1 MPFERKNDTRII
13 NENKIVE
20 LVNNKVV
27 SDTFRRLDSGKKS
40 RLYQVAVKLFG
51 EYGYDG
57 LSVDQFCED
66 ASISKGSFFQYFPS
80 KSHLLEFAILIF
92 DDSLDQLFNEIR
104 KSEPGPM
111 VRQKLSHLYDTL
123 VINSRIYSNEEKFY
137 LFATRAIDHSA
148 VSLQGIDLERHLVE
162 YVEEIIRRGEETGE
176 IRGDFEIDLT
186 SNLVSLIIGAL
197 VSTIYGRKKGTLKE
211 TEGYL
216 ITFLFDGI
224 SAR

>member
-1 MPFERKNDTRII
+1 MTFDFKSNNRIV
-13 NENKIVE
+13 NENLIVE
-20 LVNNKVV
+20 LVKSKVI
-27 SDTFRRLDSGKKS
+27 SDTFRRLNADKKS
-40 RLYQVAVKLFG
+40 RLYQIAVKLFG

-57 LSVDQFCED
+57 LSVDQYCEE

-92 DDSLDQLFNEIR
+92 DDYLEQLFDEIR
-104 KSEPGPM
+104 KAEPGPM
-111 VRQKLSHLYDTL
+111 VRQKISHLYDTL

-148 VSLQGIDLERHLVE
+148 VSLQGIDLERHLVI
-162 YVEEIIRRGEETGE
+162 YVEEIVRRGEETGE
-176 IRGDFEIDLT
+176 IRGDFNNDLT

-197 VSTIYGRKKGTLKE
+197 VNNTYGRKKETLRE
-211 TEGYL
+211 TESYL

>member
-1 MPFERKNDTRII
+1 MPSENVNNTRPI
-13 NENKIVE
+13 NENRIVE
-20 LVNNKVV
+20 LVNNKIVT
-27 SDTFRRLDSGKKS
+27 DTFRRLNANKKS

-57 LSVDQFCED
+57 LSVDQFCEE
-66 ASISKGSFFQYFPS
+66 ALISKGSFFQYFPS
-80 KSHLLEFAILIF
+80 KSHLLEFTILIF
-92 DDSLDQLFNEIR
+92 DDYLEQLFKEIR
-104 KSEPGPM
+104 KTESGPM

-123 VINSRIYSNEEKFY
+123 VINSRIFKNEERFY

-162 YVEEIIRRGEETGE
+162 YVEEIIRRGEEIGE
-176 IRGDFEIDLT
+176 IRGDFNIDLT
-186 SNLVSLIIGAL
+186 SGLVSLIIGAL
-197 VSTIYGRKKGTLKE
+197 VSRTFSRKKETLRE
-211 TEGYL
+211 SESYL

>member
-1 MPFERKNDTRII
+1 MPFERKNDARII

-27 SDTFRRLDSGKKS
+27 SDTFRRLNSDKKS

-197 VSTIYGRKKGTLKE
+197 VSTIYSRKKGTLKE
-211 TEGYL
+211 TESYL

>member
-1 MPFERKNDTRII
+1 MTFDFRSNNRIV
-13 NENKIVE
+13 NENLIVE
-20 LVNNKVV
+20 LVKNRVV
-27 SDTFRRLDSGKKS
+27 SDTFRRLNADKKN

-57 LSVDQFCED
+57 LSVDQYCEES
-66 ASISKGSFFQYFPS
+66 SISKGSFFQYFPS

-92 DDSLDQLFNEIR
+92 DDYLEQLFDEIR

-111 VRQKLSHLYDTL
+111 VRQKISNLYDVL

-148 VSLQGIDLERHLVE
+148 VSLQGIDLERHLVV

-176 IRGDFEIDLT
+176 IRGDFKIDLT

-197 VSTIYGRKKGTLKE
+197 VSSTYSRKKENLRESGN
-211 TEGYL
+211 YL

>member
-1 MPFERKNDTRII
+1 MTFDFKSNNRIV
-13 NENKIVE
+13 NENLIVE
-20 LVNNKVV
+20 LVKNKVI
-27 SDTFRRLDSGKKS
+27 SDTFRRLNADKKS
-40 RLYQVAVKLFG
+40 RLYQIAVKLFG

-57 LSVDQFCED
+57 LSVDQYCEE

-92 DDSLDQLFNEIR
+92 DDYLEQLFDEIR
-104 KSEPGPM
+104 KAEPGPM
-111 VRQKLSHLYDTL
+111 VRQKISHLYDTL

-148 VSLQGIDLERHLVE
+148 VSLQGIDLERHLVI
-162 YVEEIIRRGEETGE
+162 YVEEIVRRGEETGE
-176 IRGDFEIDLT
+176 IRGDFNIDLT

-197 VSTIYGRKKGTLKE
+197 VNNTYGRKKETLRE
-211 TEGYL
+211 TESYL

>member
-1 MPFERKNDTRII
+1 MTFDFKSNNRIV
-13 NENKIVE
+13 NENLIVE
-20 LVNNKVV
+20 LVKNKVI
-27 SDTFRRLDSGKKS
+27 SDTFRRLNADKKS
-40 RLYQVAVKLFG
+40 RLYQIAVKLFG

-57 LSVDQFCED
+57 LSVDQYCEE

-92 DDSLDQLFNEIR
+92 DDYLEQLFDEIR
-104 KSEPGPM
+104 KAEPGPM
-111 VRQKLSHLYDTL
+111 VRQKISHLYDTL

-148 VSLQGIDLERHLVE
+148 VSLQGIDLERHLVI
-162 YVEEIIRRGEETGE
+162 YVEEIVRRGEETGE
-176 IRGDFEIDLT
+176 IRGDFNIDLT
-186 SNLVSLIIGAL
+186 SNIVSLIIGAL
-197 VSTIYGRKKGTLKE
+197 VNNTYGRKKETLRE
-211 TEGYL
+211 TESYL

>member
-1 MPFERKNDTRII
+1 MTFDFGSNNRIV
-13 NENKIVE
+13 NENLIVE
-20 LVNNKVV
+20 LVKNKVI
-27 SDTFRRLDSGKKS
+27 SDTFRRLNADKKS
-40 RLYQVAVKLFG
+40 RLYQIAVKLFG

-57 LSVDQFCED
+57 LSVDQYCEE

-92 DDSLDQLFNEIR
+92 DDYLEQLFDEIR
-104 KSEPGPM
+104 KAEPGPM
-111 VRQKLSHLYDTL
+111 VRQKISHLYDTL

-148 VSLQGIDLERHLVE
+148 VSLQGIDLERHLVI
-162 YVEEIIRRGEETGE
+162 YVEEIVRRGEETGE
-176 IRGDFEIDLT
+176 IRGDFNIDLT
-186 SNLVSLIIGAL
+186 SNIVSLIIGAL
-197 VSTIYGRKKGTLKE
+197 VNNTYGRKKETLRE
-211 TEGYL
+211 TESYL

>member
-1 MPFERKNDTRII
+1 MTFDFRSNNRIV
-13 NENKIVE
+13 NENLIVE
-20 LVNNKVV
+20 LVKNKVI
-27 SDTFRRLDSGKKS
+27 SDTFRRLNADKKN
-40 RLYQVAVKLFG
+40 RLYQIAVKLFG

-57 LSVDQFCED
+57 LSVDQYCEE

-92 DDSLDQLFNEIR
+92 DDYLEQLFGEIR
-104 KSEPGPM
+104 KAEPGPM
-111 VRQKLSHLYDTL
+111 VRQKISHLYDAL

-148 VSLQGIDLERHLVE
+148 VSLQGIDLERHLVV
-162 YVEEIIRRGEETGE
+162 YVEEIVRRGEETGE
-176 IRGDFEIDLT
+176 IRGDFNIDLT

-197 VSTIYGRKKGTLKE
+197 VNNTYGRKKETLRE
-211 TEGYL
+211 TESYL

>member
-1 MPFERKNDTRII
+1 MLAENKIETRII

-20 LVNNKVV
+20 LVRNKIV
-27 SDTFRRLDSGKKS
+27 SDTFRRLDADKKN
-40 RLYQVAVKLFG
+40 RLYLIAAKLFG

-57 LSVDQFCED
+57 LSVDQYCDE

-80 KSHLLEFAILIF
+80 KSHLLEFTILIF
-92 DDSLDQLFNEIR
+92 DDYLEQLFDEIR
-104 KSEPGPM
+104 KTETGPM
-111 VRQKLSHLYDTL
+111 VRQKLSHLYDIL
-123 VINSRIYSNEEKFY
+123 AINSRIYSNEEKFY

-148 VSLQGIDLERHLVE
+148 VSLHGIDLERHLVE

-176 IRGDFEIDLT
+176 IRGDFRIDLT
-186 SNLVSLIIGAL
+186 SNLVSMIIGAL
-197 VSTIYGRKKGTLKE
+197 VSRTYGRKKGTLRE
-211 TEGYL
+211 TENYL